1 MTPAI
6 PALLALA
13 LGLAGWL
20 AARARAW
27 TMRST
32 VRAAGGELHSLPVYH
47 AWYVA
52 LWAALPAVLFA
63 AIWAAVSPG
72 LVLTQVLTDP
82 AAAQIPA
89 FGIERDAIL
98 AEAQALASGQ
108 SGAVFNQQARTLVE
122 PFRAALHSFS
132 TIGLVVTLLL
142 GIAGGLFAYTRLA
155 PKFAARA
162 RVERIVMAAL
172 LFASLVAIFTT
183 FGIVASLVIETTR
196 FFSVINPIDFL
207 FGTHWNPDS
216 MADPA
221 TVHSDSYGAVPLFW
235 GTVFIGAIIAMVV
248 ALPLGLMSA
257 IYLTQYAS
265 ATVRRWMKPLLEIL
279 AGVPTV
285 VYGYFAALTVAP
297 LIRDFGHAIGIAS
310 ASSESA
316 LAAGVVM
323 GIMII
328 PFVSSMADD
337 SITAVPQAMRDG
349 SLAMGATTS
358 ETIRRVLIPAA
369 LPGIVA
375 GVMLA
380 VSRAIGETMIVVM
393 AAGATARL
401 TANPFESMTTVT
413 FQIVALLT
421 GEGSFDHPA
430 TLAAFALGM
439 VLFLVTLALNFIALR
454 VVKRFREAYE

>member
-1 MTPAI
+1 MSPAL
-6 PALLALA
+6 PLLLALA
-13 LGLAGWL
+13 LGLLAWL

-27 TMRST
+27 TFR
-32 VRAAGGELHSLPVYH
+32 REAAAGKAQLHSLPNYH

-52 LWAALPAVLFA
+52 LWAVVPAIAFA
-63 AIWAAVSPG
+63 AIWSSISPG
-72 LVLTQVLTDP
+72 LALGQVLADP
-82 AAAQIPA
+82 AAASLPA
-89 FGIERDAIL
+89 FGIQRDSII
-98 AEAQALASGQ
+98 AEAQALASGALTTGFKPE
-108 SGAVFNQQARTLVE
+108 SKALVE
-122 PFRAALHSFS
+122 PFRAAMAQFS
-132 TIGLVVTLLL
+132 TIGIVVTLIL
-142 GIAGGLFAYTRLA
+142 GLAGGAFGFLRLR
-155 PKFAARA
+155 PDFTART
-162 RVERIVMAAL
+162 RVERAVMLGL
-172 LFASLVAIFTT
+172 LAASLVAILTT
-183 FGIVASLVIETTR
+183 LGILISLVFETFR
-196 FFSVINPIDFL
+196 FFQFVSPLDFL
-207 FGTHWNPDS
+207 FGTHWGPDPMS
-216 MADPA
+216 DATAVPA
-221 TVHSDSYGAVPLFW
+221 DSYGALPLFW
-235 GTVFIGAIIAMVV
+235 GTIFIGAIIAMLV
-248 ALPLGLMSA
+248 AIPLGLMSA

-297 LIRDFGHAIGIAS
+297 MIRDFGQSIGIAS

-358 ETIRRVLIPAA
+358 ETIKKVLVPAA

-401 TANPFESMTTVT
+401 TANPFETMTTVT
-413 FQIVALLT
+413 FQIVAMLT

-430 TLAAFALGM
+430 TLSAFALGM
-439 VLFLVTLALNFIALR
+439 VLFLVTLLLNFIALR
-454 VVKRFREAYE
+454 VVKRFREAYD

>member
-1 MTPAI
+1 MSPAI
-6 PALLALA
+6 PVLLA
-13 LGLAGWL
+13 LGLGLIGWL
-20 AARARAW
+20 AARSRAWALRRTARA
-27 TMRST
+27 
-32 VRAAGGELHSLPVYH
+32 GGTDLHSLPGYH
-47 AWYVA
+47 GWYVA
-52 LWAALPAVLFA
+52 LWAMVPAIVFALAWNALSPA
-63 AIWAAVSPG
+63 
-72 LVLTQVLTDP
+72 LVLQQVLADP
-82 AAAQIPA
+82 AAASLPA
-89 FGIERDAIL
+89 FGMNRDAVL
-98 AEAQALASGQ
+98 AEARAIASGSMAAGFQ
-108 SGAVFNQQARTLVE
+108 SGSAALVA
-122 PFRAALHSFS
+122 PFRAAQNHYGL
-132 TIGLVVTLLL
+132 IGIAVTVLL
-142 GIAGGLFAYTRLA
+142 GFTGGAFAFLRIRPDFT
-155 PKFAARA
+155 ART
-162 RVERIVMAAL
+162 RVERMVMGAL
-172 LFASLVAIFTT
+172 LLASLVAIFTT
-183 FGIVASLVIETTR
+183 FGILASLLFETVR
-196 FFSVINPIDFL
+196 FFSFVNPADFL
-207 FGTHWNPDS
+207 LGTHWGPDPMS
-216 MADPA
+216 DPGA
-221 TVHSDSYGAVPLFW
+221 VSGDRYGALPLFW

-248 ALPLGLMSA
+248 AIPLGLMSA
-257 IYLTQYAS
+257 IYLTQYANP
-265 ATVRRWMKPLLEIL
+265 TLRKWMKPLLELL

-297 LIRDFGHAIGIAS
+297 LVRDGAHAIGITS

-316 LAAGVVM
+316 MAAGLVM

-358 ETIRRVLIPAA
+358 ETIRKVLVPAA

-413 FQIVALLT
+413 FQIVAMLT

-430 TLAAFALGM
+430 TLSAFALGM

-454 VVKRFREAYE
+454 VVKRFREAYD